1 MLQQQEARDYVIA
14 TGEQYS
20 VRDFV
25 AAAAGHLG
33 MRIEWRGSGL
43 EETGV
48 DTNSG
53 KTVVRIDPRY
63 FRPTEVDTL
72 LGDASLA
79 RKELGW
85 TPEIGFAAL
94 VEEMV
99 RDDLALAE
107 RDALIANQGY
117 TVFKHHE

>member
-1 MLQQQEARDYVIA
+1 
-14 TGEQYS
+14 
-20 VRDFV
+20 VRHFV
-25 AAAAGHLG
+25 TTAASHLG
-33 MRIEWRGSGL
+33 MRIEWRGRGQD
-43 EETGV
+43 ETGV
-48 DTNSG
+48 DKASG

-72 LGDASLA
+72 LGDASRA

-85 TPEIGFAAL
+85 KPAVSFEAL

-99 RDDLALAE
+99 REDLAHAE
-107 RDALIANQGY
+107 RDALIADKGY

>member
-1 MLQQQEARDYVIA
+1 MLQQNEARDYVIA
-14 TGEQYS
+14 TGQQHS
-20 VRDFV
+20 VRHFV
-25 AAAAGHLG
+25 TAAAVHVG
-33 MRIEWRGSGL
+33 MSIEWRGSGL

-48 DTNSG
+48 DTKSG
-53 KTVVRIDPRY
+53 RTVARIDPRY

-85 TPEIGFAAL
+85 RPEIGFEAL

-99 RDDLALAE
+99 REDLALAR
-107 RDALIANQGY
+107 RDAFIANEGY